1 MSCMSIEE
9 LRLNALR
16 KLVFQLQSDLEVLLA
31 GCDVLKSDSTDKLR
45 ALGFSCTEIISEI
58 DSVKNDISSLLCD
71 IKGLDIV
78 PLSDEGEVRSRQD
91 EVFNLK
97 TRFNDVEARVERII
111 SEARN
116 NALQKAQRLSFSVN
130 SHVSDAA
137 DLLSAERRTVLS
149 SNINNKEI
157 EMLLTDDSLPQSFRN
172 NIKALYDLVFIQTEE
187 SALNA
192 LLNQIGKKVKLAEE
206 YKQTKKEYRSQSIAF
221 GIRPKEYFEL
231 TPFGIEEMKKAMHE
245 DAKSHSK
252 SVERKYIR
260 IVFDSIMS
268 ELGYNVSGFH
278 DDSYTTLM
286 YRIPGNQDIV
296 LEVIQDGKQV
306 TIEFAADEDKAE
318 RASVTSSMLNWCSR
332 DRDILL
338 RKLGEY
344 GIITKTTFV
353 LPPDPDAVHT
363 IHSASSVIDD
373 AENDTENNR
382 YHLYRKNNAASEAG
396 NS

>member
-1 MSCMSIEE
+1 M
-9 LRLNALR
+9 
-16 KLVFQLQSDLEVLLA
+16 
-31 GCDVLKSDSTDKLR
+31 
-45 ALGFSCTEIISEI
+45 
-58 DSVKNDISSLLCD
+58 
-71 IKGLDIV
+71 
-78 PLSDEGEVRSRQD
+78 
-91 EVFNLK
+91 
-97 TRFNDVEARVERII
+97 
-111 SEARN
+111 
-116 NALQKAQRLSFSVN
+116 
-130 SHVSDAA
+130 
-137 DLLSAERRTVLS
+137 
-149 SNINNKEI
+149 
-157 EMLLTDDSLPQSFRN
+157 
-172 NIKALYDLVFIQTEE
+172 
-187 SALNA
+187 NA
-192 LLNQIGKKVKLAEE
+192 LLNQIRKKVKLAEE

-231 TPFGIEEMKKAMHE
+231 TPSGIEEMKKAMQK

-286 YRIPGNQDIV
+286 YRIPGNQDIFV
-296 LEVIQDGKQV
+296 EMIQDGEQV

-363 IHSASSVIDD
+363 IHNTDSVIND
-373 AENDTENNR
+373 AVHNKEQSDYSF
-382 YHLYRKNNAASEAG
+382 YHENNAASEEG